1 MQDKDRLQQKLE
13 QELNDYKS
21 YVKEQGVDFAIDKA
35 YELTVKQEIIDC
47 LIYDNNF
54 TKEQIT
60 ALLKCDNIL
69 EQCYDEWLKSDGNL
83 RETLN
88 FVVDDRVELIIDD
101 YQKKKI
107 IYNLIILFQ
116 IKQKKFQLDI

>member
-13 QELNDYKS
+13 QELEDYKS
-21 YVKEQGVDFAIDKA
+21 YIKEQGIDFAIEKA

-54 TKEQIT
+54 TEEQIT

-83 RETLN
+83 KDTLA

-101 YQKKKI
+101 YLKED
-107 IYNLIILFQ
+107 NN
-116 IKQKKFQLDI
+116 